1 MTAFD
6 FIFEQYSK
14 DVAPFMHRMREE
26 WAVTQPA
33 KGLSIVHNIPLT
45 LTTLLKLECLR
56 ASGAELL
63 VTSFSF
69 CEPAPVALEA
79 LAAAGIP
86 FRKVQDVEGDFD
98 VVMDCG
104 AELLQTC
111 RGRLGAIELTR
122 SGAIA
127 YEKAA
132 PDYPVVSV
140 DDTRLKQLE
149 TCLGTGEGVYRAICD
164 LAARDLSGAHLV
176 LFGFGKVGRGIAHYF
191 KDTVDRITVVEAD
204 EEDRLQVAIS
214 RGLAGVSAYNKQDV
228 EELVSAA
235 DVVVTATGRAGVIS
249 GNYNPFAFLKGAILA
264 NAGAED
270 EYGEAFAPDEVLFGK
285 GPVNFSQ
292 PEPTLMQFLDPI
304 FYAHNIALLDLLA
317 KPEPGFY
324 PLNRQTD
331 DRVMAD
337 WCAHHGR
344 AQSELDAIFG
354 P

>member
-6 FIFEQYSK
+6 FIFEQYGK
-14 DVAPFMHRMREE
+14 DIAPFMHRMRQD
-26 WAVTQPA
+26 WAATQPA
-33 KGLSIVHNIPLT
+33 KGLSVVHNIPLT
-45 LTTLLKLECLR
+45 ATTLLKLDCLR
-56 ASGAELL
+56 AGGADLL

-69 CEPAPVALEA
+69 CEPAPVALDA
-79 LAAAGIP
+79 LAEAGIP
-86 FRKVQDVEGDFD
+86 FRKVQDIEGDFD

-104 AELLQTC
+104 AELLHTC

-164 LAARDLSGAHLV
+164 LAGRDLAGAHLV

-191 KDTVDRITVVEAD
+191 KDTVDRITVVEMQA
-204 EEDRLQVAIS
+204 ERLQVATS
-214 RGLAGVSAYNKQDV
+214 RGLTGVSADNKQDV
-228 EELVSAA
+228 EDLVVGA

-249 GNYNPFAFLKGAILA
+249 DNYNPSAFRKGAILA

-270 EYGEAFAPDEVLFGK
+270 EYGDAFAPGELLFGK

-292 PEPTLMQFLDPI
+292 AEPTRMQFLDPI

-317 KPEPGFY
+317 EPKAGFY
-324 PLNRQTD
+324 PLNRQAD
-331 DRVMAD
+331 DKVMAE

-344 AQSELDAIFG
+344 SQGELDEIFG

>member
-1 MTAFD
+1 MTNFD
-6 FIFEQYSK
+6 DDFRRYGPDI
-14 DVAPFMHRMREE
+14 APFMHRMREE

-33 KGLSIVHNIPLT
+33 KGLRIVHNIPLT
-45 LTTLLKLECLR
+45 VTTLLKLECLR
-56 ASGAELL
+56 AGGAELL

-69 CEPAPVALEA
+69 CEPVPVALEA
-79 LAAAGIP
+79 LAAARIP
-86 FRKVQDVEGDFD
+86 FQKVQDVEGDFD

-127 YEKAA
+127 YERAM

-191 KDTVDRITVVEAD
+191 KDTVDRITAVEAD
-204 EEDRLQVAIS
+204 ENRLQVATS

-249 GNYNPFAFLKGAILA
+249 GNYNPSAFRKRAILA

-270 EYGEAFAPDEVLFGK
+270 EYGEAFTKDEVLFGK

-292 PEPTLMQFLDPI
+292 AEPTQMQFLDPI
-304 FYAHNIALLDLLA
+304 FYAHNIALLDLLT

-344 AQSELDAIFG
+344 SQQELEAIFG